1 MPIETVNLSIPDNG
15 LALDQVTYDFGRVV
29 PENDAEAVKW
39 YRLAAEQRHVNAQ
52 YTLGLM
58 YYNGVGVPQNYV
70 KSYVWLSVATAQ
82 GNENANAFRDAVSE
96 LWLIS

>member
-1 MPIETVNLSIPDNG
+1 MAEKGQVLAQFNLGNMYVNGDG
-15 LALDQVTYDFGRVV
+15 V
-29 PENDAEAVKW
+29 PKNDVEAVKW
-39 YRLAAEQRHVNAQ
+39 YRLAAEQGNADAQ
-52 YTLGLM
+52 YNLGNM
-58 YYNGVGVPQNYV
+58 YSNGVGVPQNYV